1 MRSESFAPLFRALLD
16 IDKSRC
22 VRYQSAAIWRDD
34 GGPRP
39 SAARRTSQALPC
51 WPAEAVYRRTPPR
64 ASLVLS
70 WAASAALP
78 ITAYSGANCRH
89 CSARRFRLR
98 CAQSAKTENRSGWR
112 ATTSNALTPIEPV
125 EPRMVK
131 RCCIGGG
138 LPSMNKPHGER
149 QYWQQRVDAVQHA
162 AVTGQ

>member
-1 MRSESFAPLFRALLD
+1 MTSSALFIIVAESTETLRP
-16 IDKSRC
+16 IDQLRC
-22 VRYQSAAIWRDD
+22 AQASAGVTSARD
-34 GGPRP
+34 
-39 SAARRTSQALPC
+39 
-51 WPAEAVYRRTPPR
+51 
-64 ASLVLS
+64 
-70 WAASAALP
+70 AASRVRNGPPDAVRIICSAFP
-78 ITAYSGANCRH
+78 CVARH
-89 CSARRFRLR
+89 CSARRIRLR